1 MSSVEQV
8 TFAAE
13 ATGFRRIAKL
23 AARKQWR
30 GDRYLVKISGADGRA
45 VVLPGEVSKGLSA
58 DKVYVPAYLQA
69 WLGTTG
75 SIELASS
82 SGSALQS
89 ISLVAEV
96 DSLDESE
103 SVKSYLAKTVTGFI
117 LRDSEPLLV
126 SVFGKARRFTVQ
138 CEPSSGIVTKD
149 TSLTVKKEKAVNEQ
163 SAAGFKNVG
172 GLSHVINELVSLIKL
187 PLTQPDK
194 YKLYGVT
201 PPKGILLFGPP
212 GTGKS
217 LLASSLSVEL
227 PTTLVVTVKATE
239 LTGIDSDR
247 KIHQLFS
254 SVRGKEGF
262 TSALIFI
269 DEIDALCP
277 ARDSA
282 GEAER
287 RAVAAL
293 LTEMDGAD
301 PRTIFPIIVLGAT
314 NRPNSIDIALRRA
327 GRFERELEVGVPNV
341 AGRADILRV
350 LIARQFAGVSVVSD
364 EEVNQVASVT
374 HGFVGADLKALLTR
388 ASSSALES
396 GEKLT
401 LSTIMSSLKLVKPSA
416 LKELFVEI
424 PKTKWSDIGGY
435 STVKQQLIEA
445 VQWPTRHAQ
454 AFKQLGIS
462 PPAGVLLYGPPGCSK
477 TMLARA
483 VATESEMNF
492 VSVKGPELFSKWVG
506 ESEQAIR
513 DLFRKARQAAPCI
526 VFFDEVD
533 AVGSDR
539 GQSGAGVSDR
549 VLAQLLTELDGVSSI
564 NQVVLIAATNR
575 PEVLD
580 AALIRPGRLDRLVHV
595 GLPDEEARE
604 QIWSAYLSKVSHD
617 LPDDAARTLAARTH
631 GYTGAECVM
640 VSREAA
646 MLKIRE
652 NIEQSHDL
660 VDQLERLTLSDRPD
674 VLEMRHFDFA
684 LEKVK
689 PRVDAKLIQHYM
701 QFEAAHTSNTK

>member
-1 MSSVEQV
+1 MSSIDQV
-8 TFAAE
+8 VFAAE
-13 ATGFRRIAKL
+13 AVGFRRVAKL
-23 AARKQWR
+23 AARRQWR
-30 GDRYLVKISGADGRA
+30 GDKFLVKLSGVDGRSL
-45 VVLPGEVSKGLSA
+45 VIPGEVTKGLGA
-58 DKVYVPAYLQA
+58 DKVYLPSYLCS
-69 WLGTTG
+69 WLGSSGTV
-75 SIELASS
+75 ELAPQLASLSS
-82 SGSALQS
+82 VNLIAEDVALEDTESLKQYLTKS
-89 ISLVAEV
+89 IAG
-96 DSLDESE
+96 
-103 SVKSYLAKTVTGFI
+103 LALG
-117 LRDSEPLLV
+117 DGEPLML
-126 SVFGKARRFTVQ
+126 SVFGKARKFTVS
-138 CEPSSGIVTKD
+138 CSSSTGLVGRDTTTQIVKVKD
-149 TSLTVKKEKAVNEQ
+149 QAKPTST
-163 SAAGFKNVG
+163 GFQNVG
-172 GLSHVINELVSLIKL
+172 GLSHVIHELVSLVKL
-187 PLTQPDK
+187 PLTQPEK
-194 YKLYGVT
+194 YKQYGVT
-201 PPKGILLFGPP
+201 SPRGILLFGPP

-217 LLASSLSVEL
+217 LLASSLAVEL
-227 PTTLVVTVKATE
+227 PTTFVQTVKATE
-239 LTGIDSDR
+239 LTGVDSDR
-247 KIHQLFS
+247 KIHQLFA
-254 SVRGKEGF
+254 SVRAKEGF
-262 TSALIFI
+262 TSGLIFI

-301 PRTIFPIIVLGAT
+301 TLSASPVIVLGAT

-341 AGRADILRV
+341 AGRADILHV
-350 LIARQFAGVSVVSD
+350 LIKRQFEAVCKLTYA
-364 EEVNQVASVT
+364 EVTQVASVT

-388 ASSSALES
+388 SA
-396 GEKLT
+396 GEALAKGEDLT
-401 LSTIMSSLKLVKPSA
+401 LITILASLKHVKPSA

-424 PKTKWSDIGGY
+424 PQTKWSDIGGY

-445 VQWPTRHAQ
+445 VQWPTRHSE

-575 PEVLD
+575 PEALD

-595 GLPDEEARE
+595 GLPDQEARE
-604 QIWSAYLSKVSHD
+604 QIWTAYLSKVSHD
-617 LPDDAARTLAARTH
+617 LTDDAAKVLAERTV

-652 NIEQSHDL
+652 NIERSNDL
-660 VDQLERLTLSDRPD
+660 VSQLERLSIKDQPD
-674 VLEMRHFDFA
+674 MLQMRHFEFA
-684 LEKVK
+684 LQKVR
-689 PRVDAKLIQHYM
+689 PRVDARLIEHYK
-701 QFEAAHTSNTK
+701 QFEASHSSNTK